1 MELAEIKGKYVKLSV
16 NLADMKEVLGGF
28 MAERSFIDRMS
39 KASCVEVNYLFYF
52 FQFLLFLNNNVKH
65 LH

>member
-1 MELAEIKGKYVKLSV
+1 MKDKYAKLSAD
-16 NLADMKEVLGGF
+16 LADMKEVLGGF
-28 MAERSFIDRMS
+28 MAERTFIDRMS
-39 KASCVEVNYLFYF
+39 NAPCDEVNYLFYF